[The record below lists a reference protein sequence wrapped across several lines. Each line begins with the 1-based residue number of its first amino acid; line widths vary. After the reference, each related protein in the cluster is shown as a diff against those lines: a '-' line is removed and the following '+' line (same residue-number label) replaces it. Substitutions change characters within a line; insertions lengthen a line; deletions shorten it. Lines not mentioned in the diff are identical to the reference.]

1 MMQNLRKRHARL
13 WALALAFLMLITFT
27 GAAAAETY
35 ALVTGTQSL
44 NLRAEANSSSQ
55 WLGTYSRGAWVEV
68 TGSENNF
75 YRVRT
80 ADNKTGYMSKNF
92 LASTDG
98 VTYGNTA
105 IVSNAKATAFLNL
118 RSYPSYSAAVVTIL
132 YNGVPLTV
140 LSSENGWY
148 QVQMG
153 SLTGYVR
160 SEFTTVS
167 YQPIGVKVGTI
178 KTPNNT
184 AVNMRVGPGTDKAVR
199 RQFAGDRYV
208 SVIYQGSGWWY
219 VCIDGFLG
227 FISSDFLAEGLQAER
242 DLGGQ
247 GSSGAGYAVVNNPAS
262 SQRLNLREQPNTA
275 ATIIAQLSNGDKLTV
290 LVQGTEWSK
299 VYTQTL
305 AASGYVMTKY
315 LTLHNLPSTPTL
327 KTVHPQG
334 SFVNMRSAATM
345 TASVLTRI
353 PSGKS
358 ATIIMPGADWTKVRY
373 NGMTGYIMNCFTSIA
388 GK

>member
-1 MMQNLRKRHARL
+1 MKQWIKPRHARL
-13 WALALAFLMLITFT
+13 GVLALALLMLLTFT
-27 GAAAAETY
+27 GAALAQTY
-35 ALVTGTQSL
+35 AMVTGTQSL
-44 NLRAEANSSSQ
+44 NLRAEANSSSD
-55 WLGTYSRGAWVEV
+55 WLGSYARGAWVEV
-68 TGSENNF
+68 TGNQNNF

-80 ADNKTGYMSKNF
+80 ADRKTGYMSKNF
-92 LASTDG
+92 LASTDD
-98 VTYGNTA
+98 VTYGNVA

-118 RSYPSYSAAVVTIL
+118 RSYPSYAAEVVTIL

-140 LSSENGWY
+140 LSAENGWFR
-148 QVQMG
+148 VQMG
-153 SLTGYVR
+153 STVGYVR

-167 YQPIGVKVGTI
+167 YQPIGIKVGTI

-184 AVNMRVGPGTDKAVR
+184 AVNMRVGPSTSAAVR

-208 SVIYQGSGWWY
+208 SVIYQGTGWWY
-219 VCIDGFLG
+219 VSIDGYQG

-247 GSSGAGYAVVNNPAS
+247 GGSSGYALVNNPVS
-262 SQRLNLREQPNTA
+262 TQRLNLRDQPNTA
-275 ATIIAQLSNGDKLTV
+275 ATILAQLSNGLKLSV

-299 VYTQTL
+299 VYAESL

-315 LTLHNLPSTPTL
+315 IKLHNLPSTPTL

-334 SFVNMRSAATM
+334 SFVNLRSAAAM
-345 TASVLTRI
+345 TAPVITRI
-353 PSGKS
+353 PNGKS
-358 ATIIMPGADWTKVRY
+358 ATILIPGADWTKVRY
-373 NGMTGYIMNCFTSIA
+373 NGLTGYVMNVFTSIA